1 MINGANGKRVTIA
14 ACGLFVML
22 GFLVSGLSLLRAPVK
37 DAPVLNPTAVATE
50 AAPQYILKL
59 YQGRVAVFDARQTK
73 TPVQTTEIYEETL
86 RNYDRE
92 LLTTGIPVSGE
103 QELLRL
109 LEDFGS

>member
-1 MINGANGKRVTIA
+1 MANEKRITIA

-22 GFLVSGLSLLRAPVK
+22 GFLVSGLSFLWEPDDA
-37 DAPVLNPTAVATE
+37 APVLQAEPVAAE
-50 AAPQYILKL
+50 AAPQYLLKL
-59 YQGRVAVFDARQTK
+59 HQGRVAIFDARQTEV
-73 TPVQTTEIYEETL
+73 PVETTEIPEETL

-92 LLTTGIPVSGE
+92 LLTAGIPVSSE